1 MDVAAHI
8 TFYYVESR
16 LCYINKVL
24 QGLAEIPQN
33 IHVFIYTNKKFDLK
47 YTYPN
52 MVVEMIHVN
61 FIDLPFIKRASYK
74 HIPFV
79 IRRYMDPF
87 FLTWENRRHIER
99 NIDKYD
105 VQMYLEDDICF
116 TNAAFEYWL
125 NYKEICN
132 KHDYNIGFLRYEGNN
147 DKIYCTDLTKTPDK
161 IIYIDGKLFLLNDN
175 NPYCGFWIYDKSEL
189 YRFTQ
194 SKEWKFKFKDYGI
207 REKSA
212 IGWNGL
218 KMKRYKGTIIP
229 LQLIGG
235 DTIAIHNDC
244 KVRHLP
250 NNYIGHSVFCTVEL
264 PIQFKIPDLSIM
276 YDDDPYIDTMTS

>member
-8 TFYYVESR
+8 AFYYVESR
-16 LCYINKVL
+16 LCYIYKVL
-24 QGLAEIPQN
+24 QSLAEIPQN

-47 YTYPN
+47 SAYSN
-52 MVVEMIHVN
+52 MVIEMKYVNYVELTFLN
-61 FIDLPFIKRASYK
+61 RATYK

-79 IRRYMDPF
+79 IRRHIDPY
-87 FLTWENRRHIER
+87 FLTWENRRYVER

-125 NYKEICN
+125 KYKEFCKKN
-132 KHDYNIGFLRYEGNN
+132 DYNIGFLRYEVNN
-147 DKIYCTDLTKTPDK
+147 DKIYCTDLTSIPDK

-175 NPYCGFWIYDKSEL
+175 SPYCGFWIYDKSEL
-189 YRFTQ
+189 YRFTK
-194 SKEWKFKFKDYGI
+194 SKEWKFKFKEYKI

-212 IGWNGL
+212 IGWNGV
-218 KMKRYKGTIIP
+218 KMKRYKGSIIP
-229 LQLIGG
+229 LKVI
-235 DTIAIHNDC
+235 DRNTIAIHNDC
-244 KVRHLP
+244 KVHHLA

-264 PIQFKIPDLSIM
+264 PIQFKIMD
-276 YDDDPYIDTMTS
+276 